1 MNAKAKQGRTTKNAL
16 LVLPGRFW
24 KIKEILTQKFRKTAR
39 DKISNHIRK
48 PAQNILGARVA
59 INFTAG

>member
-24 KIKEILTQKFRKTAR
+24 KIKKILTQKLKKTAR
-39 DKISNHIRK
+39 GKISNRIRK
-48 PAQNILGARVA
+48 CTQNILGARVA
-59 INFTAG
+59 IHFAAG